1 MLRRLSQWYR
11 GIAPEVQKSLNMS
24 STIANPFPEEP
35 LTLSGEEGGG
45 FFPARLGMPLNS
57 SRYTILRK
65 LGRGQFSSTWLASDS
80 L

>member
-11 GIAPEVQKSLNMS
+11 GIASEVQKSLNMS